1 MESLKEL
8 YRIGPGPSSSHTLA
22 VRNAC
27 LLYLQRYRNY
37 PCYFVE
43 LCGSLGLTGRGHMS
57 DKVIE
62 SVFGK
67 ERVLIKF
74 NSEMS
79 HNHPNTMIFH
89 TIDSNV
95 LANEV
100 IIYSTGGGAIEV
112 DGEPSLVDKNVY
124 PHKNLKEIM
133 DFCQENSYT
142 FAQYVFHFEPEIRPY
157 LNKVLIQMITA
168 VRSGLQKNGVLPGEL
183 RVLRVAR
190 KLHRKAMDC
199 EEANIR
205 EKLLISSYA
214 YAAMEENAS
223 GALVVTA
230 PTLGSCGVLA
240 AMLMHYYEKGISKEI
255 LINALAV
262 AGIFG
267 NIVKRNA
274 TISGA
279 VGGCQAEI
287 GTACSMAA
295 AFAGYIEGL
304 SNRTI
309 EFAAEIAMEHNLGL
323 TCDPVGGYV
332 QVPCIERNGQAVLRS
347 LDSMIYAKYLGEIRD
362 NIVTF
367 DMIVEVMNYT
377 GQKIPM
383 ELRETSLGGL
393 AEVVPASRKE
403 CSKCIGC

>member
-27 LLYLQRYRNY
+27 LLYMERYSGY
-37 PCYFVE
+37 PGYYVE
-43 LCGSLGLTGRGHMS
+43 LCGSLGLTGKGHMS
-57 DKVIE
+57 DKIVE

-67 ERVLIKF
+67 EKVRIKF
-74 NSEMS
+74 NPEVAY
-79 HNHPNTMIFH
+79 NYPNTMIFQALS
-89 TIDSNV
+89 SNV
-95 LANEV
+95 LSNKMV
-100 IIYSTGGGAIEV
+100 VYSTGGGAIEV
-112 DGEPSLVDKNVY
+112 EGEPPLVDKNVY

-133 DFCQENSYT
+133 NFCQENNYN
-142 FAQYVFHFEPEIRPY
+142 FAQYVFNFEPDIKPY
-157 LNKVLIQMITA
+157 LRKVLNQMLTT
-168 VRSGLQKNGVLPGEL
+168 VRSGLKKDGILPGEL
-183 RVLRVAR
+183 KVVRVAK
-190 KLHRKAMDC
+190 KLYNKAMDC
-199 EEANIR
+199 EEANIKER
-205 EKLLISSYA
+205 LLISSYA

-223 GALVVTA
+223 GEMVVTA

-240 AMLMHYYEKGISKEI
+240 AMMVHYFEKGISKEI
-255 LINALAV
+255 LVNALAT
-262 AGIFG
+262 AGVFG

-295 AFAGYIEGL
+295 AFAGYVEGL
-304 SNRTI
+304 SNRKI
-309 EFAAEIAMEHNLGL
+309 EYAAEIAMEHNLGL

-347 LDSMIYAKYLGEIRD
+347 MDSMIYAKYLGEIRE

-377 GQKIPM
+377 GQKIAM
-383 ELRETSLGGL
+383 ELKETSLGGL
-393 AEVVPASRKE
+393 AEVVPMYKKE
-403 CSKCIGC
+403 FPGC

>member
-1 MESLKEL
+1 MESLREL

-27 LLYLQRYRNY
+27 LLYLQRYSGY

-43 LCGSLGLTGRGHMS
+43 LCGSLGLTGKGHMS
-57 DKVIE
+57 DKIIE

-74 NSEMS
+74 NHEMS

-95 LANEV
+95 LDNEV
-100 IIYSTGGGAIEV
+100 VIFSTGGGAIEV
-112 DGEPSLVDKNVY
+112 DGEPSMVDKNVY

-133 DFCQENSYT
+133 NFCDENNYN
-142 FAQYVFHFEPEIRPY
+142 FAQYVFHFEPDIKPY
-157 LNKVLIQMITA
+157 LYEVLTQMITTI
-168 VRSGLQKNGVLPGEL
+168 RSGLKKGGVLPGEL
-183 RVLRVAR
+183 RVVRVAK
-190 KLHRKAMDC
+190 KLYRKAFDC
-199 EEANIR
+199 EDINVK
-205 EKLLISSYA
+205 EKLLISSFA

-223 GALVVTA
+223 GAMVVTA

-240 AMLMHYYEKGISKEI
+240 AMLMYYYEKGISKEI

-295 AFAGYIEGL
+295 AFAGYVEGL
-304 SNRTI
+304 SNRKI
-309 EFAAEIAMEHNLGL
+309 EYAAEIAMEHNLGL

-347 LDSMIYAKYLGEIRD
+347 LDSMIYAKYLGEIRE

-377 GQKIPM
+377 GQKIAM

-393 AEVVPASRKE
+393 AEVVPMYK
-403 CSKCIGC
+403 KDVTGC

>member
-27 LLYLQRYRNY
+27 LLYLKRYPNY
-37 PCYFVE
+37 PCYYVE
-43 LCGSLGLTGRGHMS
+43 LCGSLGLTGPGHMS

-62 SVFGK
+62 KVFGK

-74 NSEMS
+74 NHEMA

-95 LANEV
+95 LANEM

-112 DGEPSLVDKNVY
+112 EGEPSLVDKNVY
-124 PHKNLKEIM
+124 PHRNLKEIM
-133 DFCQENSYT
+133 DFCQHHNYNL
-142 FAQYVFHFEPEIRPY
+142 AQYVFHYEPDIKPY
-157 LNKVLIQMITA
+157 LMKVLTQMVTTI
-168 VRSGLQKNGVLPGEL
+168 RSGLKKTGVLPGEL
-183 RVLRVAR
+183 KVVRVAK
-190 KLHRKAMDC
+190 KLNSKAFNC
-199 EEANIR
+199 EDIIVK

-223 GALVVTA
+223 GAMVVTA
-230 PTLGSCGVLA
+230 PTLGSCGVVS

-267 NIVKRNA
+267 NVVKRNA
-274 TISGA
+274 SISGA

-295 AFAGYIEGL
+295 AFAGYVEGL
-304 SNRTI
+304 SNRKI
-309 EFAAEIAMEHNLGL
+309 EYAAEIAMEHNLGL

-347 LDSMIYAKYLGEIRD
+347 LDSMIYAKYLGEIRE

-377 GQKIPM
+377 GQKIDV
-383 ELRETSLGGL
+383 ELKETSLGGL
-393 AEVVPASRKE
+393 AEVVPIHK
-403 CSKCIGC
+403 KN